1 MPHTVVYMIGICIFL
16 LCFIGELSCGI
27 MTKLIYCMCCSCLD
41 LQEREVTH
49 STDIYNELSPED
61 QQHEF
66 YMTNRVL
73 KKIEGNRTEHQK
85 DDQTALLNFYDERI
99 QLKLLKQRFRLAQE
113 IRERK
118 LGKSAMRDTK
128 QAFFALQKSKSIGRK
143 DYKIRG
149 LYSYNIL
156 DHPDYIKCQK
166 IEKRIINYIYKA
178 KQTKNKEKAKSMESI
193 QTNTFA
199 AMNSLQTKIN

>member
-73 KKIEGNRTEHQK
+73 KKIESNRTEH
-85 DDQTALLNFYDERI
+85 
-99 QLKLLKQRFRLAQE
+99 
-113 IRERK
+113 
-118 LGKSAMRDTK
+118 
-128 QAFFALQKSKSIGRK
+128 
-143 DYKIRG
+143 
-149 LYSYNIL
+149 
-156 DHPDYIKCQK
+156 
-166 IEKRIINYIYKA
+166 
-178 KQTKNKEKAKSMESI
+178 
-193 QTNTFA
+193 
-199 AMNSLQTKIN
+199 